1 MRSSASRQEYL
12 IKVFLPHILSS
23 SRTSIVGSKN
33 QLHAVLFGPAGNNP
47 QDQIRWRCFLA
58 QNVLERDKRVSIDS
72 LECGNTTLPAG
83 KCETKIRAFRT
94 TNVWLIDAVW
104 ISVEYGAPI
113 PLICLADE
121 VPRLCHTNFDVSSGW
136 EETHRLDGICSLPSV
151 DNAF

>member
-1 MRSSASRQEYL
+1 MVTCSEGFRAADGTDDMSTSSPRYPRLPLGSASL

-33 QLHAVLFGPAGNNP
+33 QLHAVLFAPAGNNP

-58 QNVLERDKRVSIDS
+58 QNVLERDTRVSMDS

-94 TNVWLIDAVW
+94 TNVWLIDAV
-104 ISVEYGAPI
+104 
-113 PLICLADE
+113 
-121 VPRLCHTNFDVSSGW
+121 
-136 EETHRLDGICSLPSV
+136 
-151 DNAF
+151 